1 MYLIDKT
8 YFRNKLQ
15 ISGLYDGNNG
25 LETKLDDYI
34 SIYVIDFLQ
43 KLLGVDFE
51 DLKANITDG
60 VLDTGAPQKWLD
72 LINGKTYTK
81 DGKTYIWKG
90 LLYQNGSVKLSILAN
105 VVYCSLM
112 HDLVTGNGQISVD
125 VKSSRMLVPRKNYI
139 EVWNEIANQFNQSV
153 DLQPKISF
161 INGVRFT
168 DYYGGLSD
176 NGYRTLSDF
185 LIDFEEDYQNVN
197 LCLGYEIINSFD
209 LC

>member
-15 ISGLYDGNNG
+15 VNGLYDGNNG

-51 DLKANITDG
+51 ELNTNIVSG
-60 VLDTGAPQKWLD
+60 VIEPTAPQRWLD
-72 LINGKTYTK
+72 LVNGKTYTK
-81 DGKTYIWKG
+81 DGKDYVWKG

-112 HDLVTGNGQISVD
+112 HDLATGNGQISVD

-176 NGYRTLSDF
+176 NGYRTLTDF

>member
-15 ISGLYDGNNG
+15 INGLYDSNNG
-25 LETKLDDYI
+25 IETKLDDYI

-60 VLDTGAPQKWLD
+60 VLASGAPQKWLD
-72 LINGKTYTK
+72 LVNGKTYTK

-112 HDLVTGNGQISVD
+112 HDLATGNGQISVD

-161 INGVRFT
+161 INGVKFT

-176 NGYRTLSDF
+176 NGYRTLTDF
-185 LIDFEEDYQNVN
+185 LIDFEEEYPNVN
-197 LCLGYEIINSFD
+197 ICLGYEIINSFD

>member
-25 LETKLDDYI
+25 IETKLDDYI

-51 DLKANITDG
+51 ELKANITDG
-60 VLDTGAPQKWLD
+60 VLDAGAPQKWLD

-105 VVYCSLM
+105 VVYCNLI

-125 VKSSRMLVPRKNYI
+125 VKSSRMLLPRKNYI

-185 LIDFEEDYQNVN
+185 LIDFEEDFPNVN
-197 LCLGYEIINSFD
+197 ICLGYEIINSFD

>member
-15 ISGLYDGNNG
+15 VSGLYDGNNG
-25 LETKLDDYI
+25 IEAKLNDYI

-51 DLKANITDG
+51 ELKANITDG
-60 VLDTGAPQKWLD
+60 VLDAGAPQKWLD

-105 VVYCSLM
+105 VVYCNLI
-112 HDLVTGNGQISVD
+112 HDLVTGNGQMSVD

-176 NGYRTLSDF
+176 NGYITLTDF
-185 LIDFEEDYQNVN
+185 LIDFEEDYPNVN

>member
-8 YFRNKLQ
+8 YFRNKMQ
-15 ISGLYDGNNG
+15 VSGLYDGNNG
-25 LETKLDDYI
+25 LEKKLGDYI

-51 DLKANITDG
+51 ELKANITDG

-105 VVYCSLM
+105 VVYCNLI

-125 VKSSRMLVPRKNYI
+125 VKSSRMLLPRKNYI

>member
-15 ISGLYDGNNG
+15 VSGLYDGNNG
-25 LETKLDDYI
+25 IEAKLNDYI

-105 VVYCSLM
+105 VVYCNLI

-125 VKSSRMLVPRKNYI
+125 VKSSRMLLPRKNYI

-161 INGVRFT
+161 INSVKFT